1 MSAPFTIVRLLPQI
15 LGLNGS
21 LASGEI
27 VAVSLRHMGHDVR
40 ILDVDTPEDVPAT
53 PDLVCVG
60 SGSTSSIS
68 PGAKA
73 LSALMPSLLA
83 WKNLGTSWV
92 AHGVGWDLLGI
103 DVLTAQGDHLP
114 GVGIFPSRA
123 DHRFP
128 RFSGEVSGVDY
139 RGRPS
144 AGYLNAVGQS
154 ELNESAQ
161 PLMRLEHPRGA
172 EPVHE
177 GLRADNLLA
186 TRVGGPALALN
197 PHWAGDIVEELL
209 AKRGLEPDFGPF
221 HERVELL
228 ATQARAKIVAR
239 LGAKN

>member
-1 MSAPFTIVRLLPQI
+1 MSTPFTIVRLLPQI

-27 VAVSLRHMGHDVR
+27 VAVSLRHLGHDVH
-40 ILDVDTPEDVPAT
+40 IVDVRTPGDVPST
-53 PDLVCVG
+53 VDLVCVG

-68 PGAKA
+68 PAATA
-73 LSALMPSLLA
+73 LIALMPSLHA
-83 WKNLGTSWV
+83 WKKQGASWI
-92 AHGVGWDLLGI
+92 AHGVGWDLLGVDLI
-103 DVLTAQGDHLP
+103 TAQGDHLP
-114 GVGIFPSRA
+114 GVGIFPSQA

-128 RFSGEVSGVDY
+128 RFSGEVSGLDY

-154 ELNESAQ
+154 QLDESAQ
-161 PLMRLEHPRGA
+161 ALLQLEHPLGV
-172 EPVHE
+172 EPISE

-197 PHWAGDIVEELL
+197 PHWAADIVEELL
-209 AKRGLEPDFGPF
+209 AKRGLEPEFGPF
-221 HERVELL
+221 HDRVEAL
-228 ATQARAKIVAR
+228 ATQARAKIVTR